1 MVVDEA
7 GLSVLNAMHA
17 VTVRIEGSG
26 RLVGLDAADLNYG
39 GLFKTDTRSA
49 YQGRLL
55 ATVQRTSPT
64 GEVRLAATSP
74 GLTAATL
81 ASSATSSETKYR

>member
-1 MVVDEA
+1 MRV
-7 GLSVLNAMHA
+7 
-17 VTVRIEGSG
+17 EGSG
-26 RLVGLDAADLNYG
+26 RLIGLDTADLNYG

-64 GEVRLAATSP
+64 GEVRLAATAS
-74 GLTAATL
+74 GLTATTFT
-81 ASSATSSETKYR
+81 SSATSQDTKCR